1 MMGARTLFFLRGIIR
16 IEHIKAILRILL
28 RKHLY
33 DDQDKSFESGGDY
46 LLVMRSAVV
55 EVI

>member
-1 MMGARTLFFLRGIIR
+1 MEQESSFFLGGIIR

>member
-1 MMGARTLFFLRGIIR
+1 MGVRTLFFLRGIIR